1 MPQSGLSLNYRT
13 ALHTQDIKKRHR
25 PAHHGLASEAALH
38 GSDRAGIF
46 SETLG
51 ALSGNTS

>member
-46 SETLG
+46 AETLG